1 MQDDVIFQYFTV
13 KEALTFSARLKLT
26 IPEAEQDKRVMQL
39 IEDLGLQECADTR
52 VGSVEKKFISGGERK
67 RTAIG
72 VELITDPQII
82 LLDEPTSGLDS
93 FTAVKIVKVL

>member
-39 IEDLGLQECADTR
+39 IEDLGL
-52 VGSVEKKFISGGERK
+52 
-67 RTAIG
+67 
-72 VELITDPQII
+72 
-82 LLDEPTSGLDS
+82 
-93 FTAVKIVKVL
+93 